1 MRRKG
6 FTLIELLTV
15 IAILAVILLISVPI
29 VIDNIGKSKEKS
41 YENQVKLFIEG
52 AKSYAL
58 EYNSEIE
65 WLSDERGTYTKV
77 PLRTLIKYDYFDN
90 EVMNAKTGEAFNIDT
105 TIVTIYKNGE
115 GYEFEYEDETRKEIR
130 LINNIK
136 SQTILQKVVYNR
148 DKILGDVIGL
158 DEEGKEIT
166 SEIKYI
172 CKKNNEIV
180 ECSILERENKELG
193 TYTIEYRLEKGT
205 NIKTSTRVIKV
216 VGGATPIIEVRP
228 EDNGE
233 KVDSVRVTIIYPEGA
248 REKKYSTKSEVNK
261 EYTVG
266 FEIRENQTITADC
279 IDSNGLKCS
288 TATREIT
295 HIKSKVELEDPD
307 KGIVIAAEWPNET
320 SMSLDLSGVRS
331 DGAIEYKCKIG
342 TKETSWSESRKCNIT
357 GLEGGSAYTVEV
369 SARSKETPVDVISK
383 QTTIYTAKMV
393 AVESKTEAGTCPSN
407 NTQVIAG
414 TDIYDSATVSG
425 TCVSKNYTCNGTK
438 TLSSATSALPTT
450 AEVECSGVKG
460 TGTGG
465 AITSTTSTYT
475 CTVGSTTS
483 SGTATCGSRSI
494 SCTTNGVT
502 IKGTQANNGCTPISD
517 SCNLTSTIPNSTAC
531 GGTKTST
538 CNGKTVTMGSSCI
551 PTPSNKVEYN
561 TEKVFSGYSY
571 GIVQSN
577 CTARGSCIASK
588 NSTVSYCV
596 GYNSGVHAACSSHA
610 SLAASSVNGCSG
622 LTGSN
627 LNNCKDDVAAAKTSV
642 YNAVYNQC
650 MSGCNK
656 YISKTV
662 NVCTKSV
669 KSSYKSTDKASCN
682 AAANNNSLLMSGFAC
697 NCTASNAE
705 QGASCAAYCNNAANS
720 YRASRYTSL
729 YNSCIATK
737 TPITYN
743 DCVNYNYVLSSSAVY
758 NDKTT
763 STIVTVY
770 SYTTNYSYKSSWI
783 TGYKAT
789 YPSATLSKT
798 SINAYYRTYTAN
810 NLIYKREHTI
820 TYNKVLVKPKKT
832 IY

>member
-15 IAILAVILLISVPI
+15 IAILAVILLISIPI
-29 VIDNIGKSKEKS
+29 VINNIGKSKEKS

-148 DKILGDVIGL
+148 DKILGDIIGL

-369 SARSKETPVDVISK
+369 SARSKDTPVDVI
-383 QTTIYTAKMV
+383 
-393 AVESKTEAGTCPSN
+393 
-407 NTQVIAG
+407 
-414 TDIYDSATVSG
+414 
-425 TCVSKNYTCNGTK
+425 
-438 TLSSATSALPTT
+438 
-450 AEVECSGVKG
+450 
-460 TGTGG
+460 
-465 AITSTTSTYT
+465 
-475 CTVGSTTS
+475 
-483 SGTATCGSRSI
+483 R
-494 SCTTNGVT
+494 
-502 IKGTQANNGCTPISD
+502 
-517 SCNLTSTIPNSTAC
+517 
-531 GGTKTST
+531 
-538 CNGKTVTMGSSCI
+538 
-551 PTPSNKVEYN
+551 
-561 TEKVFSGYSY
+561 
-571 GIVQSN
+571 
-577 CTARGSCIASK
+577 
-588 NSTVSYCV
+588 
-596 GYNSGVHAACSSHA
+596 
-610 SLAASSVNGCSG
+610 
-622 LTGSN
+622 
-627 LNNCKDDVAAAKTSV
+627 
-642 YNAVYNQC
+642 
-650 MSGCNK
+650 
-656 YISKTV
+656 
-662 NVCTKSV
+662 
-669 KSSYKSTDKASCN
+669 
-682 AAANNNSLLMSGFAC
+682 
-697 NCTASNAE
+697 
-705 QGASCAAYCNNAANS
+705 
-720 YRASRYTSL
+720 
-729 YNSCIATK
+729 
-737 TPITYN
+737 
-743 DCVNYNYVLSSSAVY
+743 
-758 NDKTT
+758 
-763 STIVTVY
+763 
-770 SYTTNYSYKSSWI
+770 
-783 TGYKAT
+783 
-789 YPSATLSKT
+789 
-798 SINAYYRTYTAN
+798 
-810 NLIYKREHTI
+810 
-820 TYNKVLVKPKKT
+820 KT
-832 IY
+832 IHVMVQRH